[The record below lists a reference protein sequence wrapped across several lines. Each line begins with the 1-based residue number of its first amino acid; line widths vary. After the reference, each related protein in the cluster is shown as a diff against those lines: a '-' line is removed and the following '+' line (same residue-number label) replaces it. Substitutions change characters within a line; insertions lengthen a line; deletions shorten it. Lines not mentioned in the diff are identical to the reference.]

1 MMVEHGTYPTAS
13 RGDGTAGC
21 DRHAGIL
28 ARAFLVGCP
37 RSGTTLLQSLLSAH
51 SAIHSLPET
60 HFFQNLLHSQE
71 HRRLGHA
78 HQPPHRR
85 WRRHLQAC
93 RRSAMA
99 ACGWVSAG
107 RSRRSWAA
115 IPELAGMLAT
125 RPLAG
130 LQAYR
135 LSAHVGRFVD
145 ALDQRSLQTGKR
157 IWLEKTPDH
166 LFYAAQIQ
174 RHVADARILH
184 IVRDGEE
191 VVASLYRAA
200 QDYPAWQPFLDIERA
215 ADRWNRAL
223 AESLSWCGHRHH
235 LLVRYETLLADP
247 VRTLSR
253 VLRFLECADESGI
266 WERHARVA
274 RDLIRADE
282 PWKRAN
288 FGALTDRRKF
298 LDTFTPTQRLRI
310 RSMLQRPDWWS
321 LSQLPQ
327 VVARP

>member
-1 MMVEHGTYPTAS
+1 M
-13 RGDGTAGC
+13 AGY

-60 HFFQNLLHSQE
+60 HFFQNLFHSQE
-71 HRRLGHA
+71 HRRLALA
-78 HQPPHRR
+78 HQPLHRR
-85 WRRHLQAC
+85 WLRRLQAC
-93 RRSAMA
+93 RRSAA
-99 ACGWVSAG
+99 AAWGWVGAG
-107 RSRRSWAA
+107 RSRKSWAG
-115 IPELAGMLAT
+115 IPELAGALTT
-125 RPLAG
+125 RPIEG

-135 LSAHVGRFVD
+135 LRAHVERFVE
-145 ALDQRSLQTGKR
+145 ALDQRSLQAGKR

-174 RHVADARILH
+174 GHVTDARVIH
-184 IVRDGEE
+184 IIRDGEE

-200 QDYPAWQPFLDIERA
+200 QEYPPWRPFLDVERA

-247 VRTLSR
+247 ARTLSR
-253 VLRFLECADESGI
+253 VLHFLECPDENGI

-274 RDLIRADE
+274 RGLIRADE

-288 FGALTDRRKF
+288 LGALTDRRKF
-298 LDTFTPTQRLRI
+298 LDTFTPAQRQRI